1 MISANSLTH
10 ALYCDIF
17 HTPIASTKEARML
30 IRLLLSGV
38 AILFAWTV
46 MDILMH
52 RLLLKPFYEENP
64 TLWRP
69 FDKLNIGLIYAVT
82 FTLIAVFVLTY
93 WLLISPKSLA
103 TGAGFGALLG
113 LALGLGSGAGTYI
126 HMPIPRGLA
135 LGWITGG
142 WIKGVAAG
150 AILGALI
157 TPS

>member
-1 MISANSLTH
+1 
-10 ALYCDIF
+10 
-17 HTPIASTKEARML
+17 ML
-30 IRLLLSGV
+30 IRLVLSGV

-46 MDILMH
+46 VDALMH
-52 RLLLKPFYEENP
+52 RLLLRPFYEENT

-69 FDKLNIGLIYAVT
+69 FNQLNLVLIYAVT
-82 FTLIAVFVLTY
+82 FTLIAVFVVTY
-93 WLLISPKSLA
+93 WLLISPKSL
-103 TGAGFGALLG
+103 GAGVGFGALLG

-157 TPS
+157 S